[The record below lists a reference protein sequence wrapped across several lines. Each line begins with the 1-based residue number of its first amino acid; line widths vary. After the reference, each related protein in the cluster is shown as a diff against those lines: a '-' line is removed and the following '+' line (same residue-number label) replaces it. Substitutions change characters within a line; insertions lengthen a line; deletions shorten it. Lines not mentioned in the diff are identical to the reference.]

1 VNVLLFGATGMVGQ
15 GVLREC
21 LLAPDVERVQTVGRS
36 AAAYAV
42 RPGLTQ
48 PLHGVT
54 SRTPLYRLF
63 YIAAAPLVP
72 LARRLFPNTI
82 VTTEQVG
89 KAMVNVARR
98 GWPTPILEQ
107 RDIARASE

>member
-36 AAAYAV
+36 AT
-42 RPGLTQ
+42 GQ
-48 PLHGVT
+48 LHPT
-54 SRTPLYRLF
+54 LRE
-63 YIAAAPLVP
+63 LVHGD
-72 LARRLFPNTI
+72 LLNCS
-82 VTTEQVG
+82 QVG
-89 KAMVNVARR
+89 KAMLNVARR

-107 RDIARASE
+107 RDIARASA